1 VGTAGPAHGAG
12 RIRIRAQHARDR
24 AGDGMMPALKPAEE
38 LELSSEVLP
47 VAQRRLADFVELTKP
62 RVVTMVVLTTLFG
75 YYLGAAADGFDWL
88 RLAWTLVGTSL
99 AAGGTMALNQY
110 LERDLDAQMH
120 RTRQR
125 PLPEGRVAPT
135 DALVFGVGLTIIG
148 ILMLAAGSNVLAAA
162 VTVVTSVSYLFA
174 YTPAKARTSLCTLIG
189 AVPGA
194 LPPLTGW
201 AAASGDLDA
210 AAWAIFA
217 IMFVWQIPHSLA
229 IAQVYR
235 DDYARAGFRLLP
247 VVDPDGTSTARQ
259 ILTYSLALMSVG
271 MLPTMLGLAGPV
283 YFTASILLGCSMLAP
298 SVRLARSTKT
308 ADARRVMF
316 ASLVYLPCLFAV
328 MAADKLTTA
337 PW

>member
-1 VGTAGPAHGAG
+1 
-12 RIRIRAQHARDR
+12 
-24 AGDGMMPALKPAEE
+24 MMPALEPAENLDLAPE
-38 LELSSEVLP
+38 ALP
-47 VAQRRLADFVELTKP
+47 MARRRLVDFLELTKP
-62 RVVTMVVLTTLFG
+62 RVVAMVILTTLFG
-75 YYLGAAADGFDWL
+75 YYLGAAHERFDWL
-88 RLAWTLVGTSL
+88 RLVWTLVGTTL
-99 AAGGTMALNQY
+99 AAGGTLALNQY

-120 RTRQR
+120 RTRRR
-125 PLPEGRVAPT
+125 PLPEGRLAPT
-135 DALVFGVGLTIIG
+135 DALLFGAVLTIAG
-148 ILMLAAGSNVLAAA
+148 ILVLVAGSNLLAAA
-162 VTVVTSVSYLFA
+162 VTAATSVSYLFA
-174 YTPAKARTSLCTLIG
+174 YTPAKARTPLCTLIG

-201 AAASGDLDA
+201 SAASGDLDA

-247 VVDPDGTSTARQ
+247 VVDPDGSSTARH
-259 ILTYSLALMSVG
+259 ILTYSLALLSLG
-271 MLPTMLGLAGPV
+271 MLPAMLGLAGPI
-283 YFTASILLGCSMLAP
+283 YFAASILLGCSMLAP
-298 SVRLARSTKT
+298 SVRLARSTKP

-328 MAADKLTTA
+328 MAADKLGAA